1 LKVTVPSRRRVKTK
15 VLMRKR
21 QAAISGRGEA
31 CASTLYNV
39 DFLPLRTCVTVTGGA
54 RTGANPPPVD
64 RTAAALHNFPIPG
77 PGNSR

>member
-1 LKVTVPSRRRVKTK
+1 MKVTVPSRRRVKTK

-39 DFLPLRTCVTVTGGA
+39 DFCPLRTCVTEAGGPEA
-54 RTGANPPPVD
+54 APNLLPVD
-64 RTAAALHNFPIPG
+64 RAAAALHNFPIPG